1 MAQHLYFYQDVTQIA
16 ESRIKELIRHAED
29 IEAQEHTFPMIGS
42 YFRGSAVTVYLA
54 WRDVT
59 AGWHTDEDL
68 ERLEAL
74 AHGTAWAD

>member
-1 MAQHLYFYQDVTQIA
+1 MEQHMHFYQDLTQIA
-16 ESRIKELIRHAED
+16 ENRIKELIQHAENM
-29 IEAQEHTFPMIGS
+29 EARERTSFEMGA

-59 AGWHTDEDL
+59 TGWHTDQDV

-74 AHGTAWAD
+74 AHGTAWA